1 MTPLKNG
8 QPREEDRHMWVCGRS
23 PHTHICPSPLLE
35 GSFFSALIH
44 LIEICKAVDWY
55 IVLL

>member
-1 MTPLKNG
+1 
-8 QPREEDRHMWVCGRS
+8 MWVCGRS